1 MSEPSALPLAAMGE
15 WLAITDAVAELAA
28 PPLAVG
34 GASPLLSAVVAA
46 ALVIVAVVTLLAG
59 YRVIRGP
66 TTPDRVVGLDVIGTN
81 VVAVAVLFAIQAE
94 RGLFVDVALV
104 LAIIGFISTIAVA
117 RYVTEGD
124 IIE

>member
-1 MSEPSALPLAAMGE
+1 MS
-15 WLAITDAVAELAA
+15 
-28 PPLAVG
+28 
-34 GASPLLSAVVAA
+34 SAVLDAAVTGGLVVAS
-46 ALVIVAVVTLLAG
+46 LVTLFAG
-59 YRVIRGP
+59 YRVVVGP
-66 TTPDRVVGLDVIGTN
+66 TTPDRVVGLDTIATN
-81 VVAVAVLFAIQAE
+81 VVAIAVLYALATG

>member
-1 MSEPSALPLAAMGE
+1 M
-15 WLAITDAVAELAA
+15 VAESTTPAFLE
-28 PPLAVG
+28 
-34 GASPLLSAVVAA
+34 
-46 ALVIVAVVTLLAG
+46 VAVLVGLVVSATVTLVAG

-66 TTPDRVVGLDVIGTN
+66 TTPDRVVGLDTIGTN
-81 VVAVAVLFAIQAE
+81 VVAIAVLFAIQSE
-94 RGLFVDVALV
+94 QGFFVDVALV

>member
-1 MSEPSALPLAAMGE
+1 M
-15 WLAITDAVAELAA
+15 VAENAGTPAFLEMAVLAG
-28 PPLAVG
+28 LVV
-34 GASPLLSAVVAA
+34 SAT
-46 ALVIVAVVTLLAG
+46 VTLVAG

-66 TTPDRVVGLDVIGTN
+66 TTPDRVVGLDTIGTN
-81 VVAVAVLFAIQAE
+81 VVAIAVLFAIQSDA
-94 RGLFVDVALV
+94 GFFVDVALV